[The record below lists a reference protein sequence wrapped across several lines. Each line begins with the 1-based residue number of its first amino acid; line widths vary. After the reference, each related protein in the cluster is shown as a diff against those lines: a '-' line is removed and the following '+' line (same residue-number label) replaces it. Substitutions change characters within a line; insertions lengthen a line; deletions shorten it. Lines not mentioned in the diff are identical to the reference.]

1 MLLISSAANARFKTL
16 KKLCSHNRSRQ
27 EARLMVLD
35 GVHLLQSLLDCGSTP
50 QTVVLSEPALEHAE
64 IRPLLARLSGVET
77 LLLSEAL
84 FGQLSELPSATGIL
98 ALCPLPAAHALPHP
112 HEQRIVL
119 LDGVQDPGNVGSILR
134 TAAAAGIDAVLLSP
148 DCADPWSP
156 KTLRAGMGAHFAVRV
171 VAQADLLACLDH
183 FKGNVVGTTLDAP
196 ANVYQ
201 TDLRGS
207 LAWLFGAE
215 GQGVRPALQARCTT
229 RVRIPMP
236 GKVESLNV
244 AAAAAICLFE
254 QLRQNLHP

>member
-35 GVHLLQSLLDCGSTP
+35 GIHLLQSLLDCGGQP
-50 QTVVLSEPALEHAE
+50 QTIVLSESAMTHAE
-64 IRPLLARLSGVET
+64 VQPIVARLHGVET
-77 LLLSEAL
+77 VWLSDAL
-84 FGQLSELPSATGIL
+84 FSQLSELPSATGIL
-98 ALCPLPAAHALPHP
+98 ALCPLPSAHGLPQP
-112 HEQRIVL
+112 HEQHLVL

-134 TAAAAGIDAVLLSP
+134 TAAAAGVDAVFLSP

-171 VAQADLLACLDH
+171 VAQADLQACLGQ
-183 FKGNVVGTTLDAP
+183 FQGVVAGTTLDAP

-201 TDLRGS
+201 TDLTGP
-207 LAWLFGAE
+207 LAWLFGSE
-215 GQGVRPALQARCTT
+215 GQGVRPDLQARCST

-236 GKVESLNV
+236 GRVESLNV

-254 QLRQNLHP
+254 QLRQNSHR